1 MLLVIESIPYRFF
14 LKAKI
19 ADMLPSFA
27 KMSRKKIM
35 LHSYLNCNKD
45 AQISRHVHVF
55 YIFFNFLYILLLAN
69 ARNRNY
75 IKINKEIF
83 YPWKTRK
90 FCVPLVL
97 V

>member
-45 AQISRHVHVF
+45 AQNSRYVHDF
-55 YIFFNFLYILLLAN
+55 LHIFQLFIYFITCKRAKSELH
-69 ARNRNY
+69 
-75 IKINKEIF
+75 
-83 YPWKTRK
+83 
-90 FCVPLVL
+90 
-97 V
+97 